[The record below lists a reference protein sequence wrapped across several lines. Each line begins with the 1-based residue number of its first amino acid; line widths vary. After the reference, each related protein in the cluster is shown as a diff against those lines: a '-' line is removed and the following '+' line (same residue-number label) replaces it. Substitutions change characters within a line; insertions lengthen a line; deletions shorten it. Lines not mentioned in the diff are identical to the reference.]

1 MDVLSNALDLSFW
14 ANIGSVFGALAT
26 LIAFIQQR
34 KTRRHY
40 KLLIQGPEQLEALRK
55 VGAKLNLYDELSPGK
70 RKTVLATARS
80 HLHNTGKLLGWKEWV
95 GLGLLRL
102 SLRWQWKKA
111 SAEYAE
117 TLYAEVQRLIV
128 HVEYQIREKKVE
140 Q

>member
-1 MDVLSNALDLSFW
+1 MDVLSSTFDLSFW

-34 KTRRHY
+34 KSRRHY
-40 KLLIQGPEQLEALRK
+40 KLLIQGPEQLKALRE
-55 VGAKLNLYDELSPGK
+55 VGGELNLYDELSPGR

-80 HLHNTGKLLGWKEWV
+80 HLYNTGKLLGWKEWIS
-95 GLGLLRL
+95 LARLRL
-102 SLRWQWKKA
+102 SLRRQWKKA
-111 SAEYAE
+111 NAEYAE

-128 HVEYQIREKKVE
+128 HVEYQIREKEVE